1 LYLGLVPY
9 SRRHGGHQGWRALAI
24 AAQADAVIF
33 EPGAERIGWDAVTP
47 VSGMALRPGSGDA
60 QPTDG
65 RLKAGQLGTRDLT
78 VSTVANIG
86 PGIDFYFAFG
96 VIAVT
101 AGVAAPLTIVAAGI
115 AVVFLAATVAEF
127 TRAEPSAG
135 SFITYVE
142 SGLGA
147 RAGVVTALL
156 VTVGYTVAIAG
167 VFTMAGGMVT
177 MTLDHYT
184 SVHVP
189 WEPLSVVLTIAAIW
203 VTAKGVKLSTAA
215 VGIALVAQIAVM
227 LAVCAITLVDQG
239 GQLSGAPFSWA
250 HLSGGLS
257 GLSRG
262 FPLAL
267 YMFIGW
273 ENGPALAEECR
284 DPKHTVPRALYLSI
298 AIATALF
305 LLFAY
310 ATITGFHYDVSSI
323 GRTSVPFLTI
333 ADHALGGVAVLAWIA
348 GIVSVLAALV
358 AGSSSQARMLYDGGR
373 TGLLP
378 APLGRLRPQ
387 TNTPVNALIAMGA
400 VGLGIIVVWW
410 LTHVISGH
418 TRSLNPVSLYAECS
432 TMGTIVILA
441 VYLLTNLS
449 LPVFMWRHHRATFSP
464 IRHIVVPTVGSAVLI
479 VPFIELCAPG
489 QPSPYNVF
497 PYLALALVVLAAAI
511 AWAVVRRNPSAG
523 VAPATPSTND

>member
-1 LYLGLVPY
+1 
-9 SRRHGGHQGWRALAI
+9 
-24 AAQADAVIF
+24 
-33 EPGAERIGWDAVTP
+33 
-47 VSGMALRPGSGDA
+47 LRPGSGRA
-60 QPTDG
+60 LPIAG
-65 RLKAGQLGTRDLT
+65 GLKAGQLGTRDLT

-115 AVVFLAATVAEF
+115 AVVFLAAAVAEF

-177 MTLDHYT
+177 LTLDHFT
-184 SVHVP
+184 SLNVP
-189 WEPLSVVLTIAAIW
+189 WEPLSVALTIVAIW

-215 VGIALVAQIAVM
+215 VGIALVAQVAVM
-227 LAVCAITLVDQG
+227 LVVCVLVLIHQRDH
-239 GQLSGAPFSWA
+239 LSSVPFSWA
-250 HLSGGLS
+250 HISGGLT

-284 DPKHTVPRALYLSI
+284 DPKRTVPRALFLSI
-298 AIATALF
+298 AIGTALF
-305 LLFAY
+305 LIFAY
-310 ATITGFHYDVSSI
+310 ATVTGFHYDVGSI
-323 GRTSVPFLTI
+323 GRTSVPFLTV
-333 ADHALGGVAVLAWIA
+333 ADHELGSVAILAWIA

-358 AGSSSQARMLYDGGR
+358 AGSSSQARMLFDGGR

-378 APLGRLRPQ
+378 APLGRLRGQ
-387 TNTPVNALIAMGA
+387 TGSPVNALIAMA
-400 VGLGIIVVWW
+400 VVGLGIIVIWW
-410 LTHVISGH
+410 LTHLIGGD
-418 TRSLNPVSLYAECS
+418 TRSLDPVGLYAECS
-432 TMGTIVILA
+432 TMGTIVILV
-441 VYLLTNLS
+441 VYLLTNIS
-449 LPVFMWRHHRATFSP
+449 LPVFMWRRHRPMFSP
-464 IRHIVVPTVGSAVLI
+464 LRHVVLPTVGSAVLI
-479 VPFIELCAPG
+479 VPFVELCAPG

-497 PYLALALVVLAAAI
+497 PYLALALVLVACAI
-511 AWAVVRRNPSAG
+511 AWVVVRRNPTAGMTPLAPGDAPSA
-523 VAPATPSTND
+523 

>member
-1 LYLGLVPY
+1 VTP
-9 SRRHGGHQGWRALAI
+9 SS
-24 AAQADAVIF
+24 
-33 EPGAERIGWDAVTP
+33 PGAGPSHVPFVSHQAV
-47 VSGMALRPGSGDA
+47 
-60 QPTDG
+60 G

-101 AGVAAPLTIVAAGI
+101 AGVAAPLTILAAGV
-115 AVVFLAATVAEF
+115 AVVFLATTVAEF

-147 RAGVVTALL
+147 RAAVVTALL

-167 VFTMAGGMVT
+167 VFTMSGGLVA
-177 MTLDHYT
+177 MTLAHYT
-184 SVHVP
+184 SLNVP
-189 WEPLSVVLTIAAIW
+189 WEPLSLVLTVGAIW

-215 VGIALVAQIAVM
+215 VGIALLAQVGIM
-227 LAVCAITLVDQG
+227 LAVCVAVLVDQRAH
-239 GQLSGAPFSWA
+239 LSSVPFSWA
-250 HLSGGLS
+250 HLSGGLT

-284 DPKHTVPRALYLSI
+284 DPKRTVPRALYLSV

-305 LLFAY
+305 VFFAY
-310 ATITGFHYDVSSI
+310 ATVTGFHYDVSPI
-323 GRTSVPFLTI
+323 GRASVPFLTV
-333 ADHALGGVAVLAWIA
+333 ADHELGGLAVLAWIA

-358 AGSSSQARMLYDGGR
+358 AGSGSQARMLFDGGR

-378 APLGRLRPQ
+378 ARLGQLRGES
-387 TNTPVNALIAMGA
+387 NTPVNALIAMA
-400 VGLGIIVVWW
+400 AIGLGIIAVWW
-410 LTHVISGH
+410 LTHVISGQTH
-418 TRSLNPVSLYAECS
+418 SNNPVSLYAEAS
-432 TMGTIVILA
+432 TMGTIVILV
-441 VYLLTNLS
+441 VYLLTNLA
-449 LPVFMWRHHRATFSP
+449 LPIFMWRRHRNTFSP
-464 IRHIVVPTVGSAVLI
+464 MRHVLVPVVGSAVLI
-479 VPFIELCAPG
+479 VPFVELCAPG
-489 QPSPYNVF
+489 QPAPYDAF
-497 PYLALALVVLAAAI
+497 PFVALGLLAAATVI
-511 AWAVVRRNPSAG
+511 AGVVVHRHPSAG
-523 VAPATPSTND
+523 SSDSR